1 MAIAALEAL
10 DELYLFG
17 VRGSS
22 SSVIHVMSD
31 EIQKCRAVLQ
41 NMLPRESLSKETD
54 AALLTV
60 IGYPAFA
67 VDDRKLIEQTQ
78 FEVRIYILSTLL
90 ISHQKLKLGKRLL
103 SVPTPQI
110 YFWKR
115 PFIFILRI
123 ARNNKRRIL

>member
-1 MAIAALEAL
+1 MNWVIFLTYSDSNL
-10 DELYLFG
+10 KSPGLIKVFKIIELSISDLFG
-17 VRGSS
+17 VRGSP

-67 VDDRKLIEQTQ
+67 VNDRKLIEKTH
-78 FEVRIYILSTLL
+78 FEVSSKVTL
-90 ISHQKLKLGKRLL
+90 
-103 SVPTPQI
+103 
-110 YFWKR
+110 
-115 PFIFILRI
+115 
-123 ARNNKRRIL
+123 

>member
-10 DELYLFG
+10 DELDLFG

-78 FEVRIYILSTLL
+78 FEVRIYILST
-90 ISHQKLKLGKRLL
+90 
-103 SVPTPQI
+103 V
-110 YFWKR
+110 
-115 PFIFILRI
+115 
-123 ARNNKRRIL
+123 N